1 MKDNSNLG
9 ALEQVRAARHRISK
23 RFDHDPRKLVE
34 HYMELQQEYK
44 DRLVGLESN
53 TKANPARKRKPNK
66 ST

>member
-44 DRLVGLESN
+44 DRLVGAEEEKKRE
-53 TKANPARKRKPNK
+53 KA
-66 ST
+66 T

>member
-23 RFDHDPRKLVE
+23 RFDHDPRKLIE

-44 DRLVGLESN
+44 DRLVGAEEEKKRE
-53 TKANPARKRKPNK
+53 KAA
-66 ST
+66 

>member
-34 HYMELQQEYK
+34 HYMALQQEYK
-44 DRLVGLESN
+44 DRLVGAEEEKKRE
-53 TKANPARKRKPNK
+53 KAA
-66 ST
+66 